1 MRFNAV
7 SLTKIGIGF
16 GALAVASI
24 GLLSPGAAQVED
36 TQFLSGG
43 PDAEEHWLESIV
55 DHGKRL
61 AAARGVAEPVARVT
75 PPEIPAPPLS
85 AAASKQ
91 TARPAQAPL
100 ACPRATPAQLVE
112 IPLTPDILA
121 RRASLRDDEV
131 AMRLAAAMLLGD
143 GVDTGLPVTEDQ
155 IAVRLAAQYFFGL
168 PTEEE
173 RAVEIALAWLA

>member
-61 AAARGVAEPVARVT
+61 AAARRVAEPVARVT
-75 PPEIPAPPLS
+75 PLEVPTPVAVAAPEQNPLLAQPP
-85 AAASKQ
+85 Q
-91 TARPAQAPL
+91 VH
-100 ACPRATPAQLVE
+100 PRTTQPQRVE
-112 IPLTPDILA
+112 IPLTPDIPA

-131 AMRLAAAMLLGD
+131 AMRLATAMLLGD
-143 GVDTGLPVTEDQ
+143 GVDIGLPVTEEQ
-155 IAVRLAAQYFFGL
+155 VAVRLASQYFFGL